1 MRWKTVVGRLD
12 WGRSEPGVCVFTS
25 SGRMGGEKVG
35 RGEEG
40 DREIDERERK
50 ERKRERRETAAKM
63 ERQKKKIKECR
74 DRDRGVDVSSKTGRY
89 GESET
94 GETSSLMIILE

>member
-12 WGRSEPGVCVFTS
+12 WGCSEPGVCVFTS
-25 SGRMGGEKVG
+25 SGRRGGEKVG

-50 ERKRERRETAAKM
+50 ERKRERE
-63 ERQKKKIKECR
+63 ERQPPKW
-74 DRDRGVDVSSKTGRY
+74 RGRKRR
-89 GESET
+89 
-94 GETSSLMIILE
+94 